1 MFIRDGQPSTV
12 IKGTVGSG
20 GVVKGDMCV
29 IASNTFVKAA
39 AAATVLTVVA
49 VALETAAATAVA
61 KFELVSCQ
69 RIVSARYIG
78 SSKTYLTDADISKV
92 YDFSGSQTVNLDDTT
107 GGSCFCVDYD
117 NDLDLIHFI
126 VIPAQR
132 TL

>member
-29 IASNTFVKAA
+29 LSSNTFVKAA

-61 KFELVSCQ
+61 KFELVGN
-69 RIVSARYIG
+69 RIVSAKYTG
-78 SSKTYLTDADISKV
+78 SSKTSLTDADISKV
-92 YDFSGSQTVNLDDTT
+92 FDFSDSQTVNLDDTT

-126 VIPAQR
+126 VTPAQR